1 MKRILDWLGYV
12 GIALLVAAVMLPFWR
27 PEWQRVRWAL
37 VIVGIVLVLASL
49 LVYARTVSGA
59 FGRRT
64 ARYGLNTAVMV
75 VLLLA
80 VVGLVEAVS
89 FRHNA
94 RVDLTENHPNEK
106 PVSIS
111 GKDVRKALQEGNEVD
126 PRIMRPS
133 TSRILAAAMKQ

>member
-80 VVGLVEAVS
+80 LRGLVEAVS

-94 RVDLTENHPNEK
+94 RVDLNVNRRT
-106 PVSIS
+106 SLS
-111 GKDVRKALQEGNEVD
+111 GPPIHLLLGLRSA
-126 PRIMRPS
+126 
-133 TSRILAAAMKQ
+133 

>member
-37 VIVGIVLVLASL
+37 VIGGIVLVLASL

-64 ARYGLNTAVMV
+64 AR
-75 VLLLA
+75 
-80 VVGLVEAVS
+80 
-89 FRHNA
+89 
-94 RVDLTENHPNEK
+94 
-106 PVSIS
+106 
-111 GKDVRKALQEGNEVD
+111 
-126 PRIMRPS
+126 
-133 TSRILAAAMKQ
+133 